1 MRFTALATFAF
12 LGLAQPAYAQEEAP
26 ATEEAAPEAEAPE
39 AAPAEETAEE
49 TAEEIPTDFNEAAE
63 DAEELVHAIE
73 GKQWPLAVGF
83 ILMLVVF
90 TLNKVG
96 LKDKVGAKA
105 VPWVAL
111 GLAVASTVGVA
122 LSSGVAVSTAVIQGV
137 TAGLAAIGSWEGLFK
152 HILGTKTEG

>member
-26 ATEEAAPEAEAPE
+26 AVEEAAPEAPE
-39 AAPAEETAEE
+39 AAPTEEAAEAV
-49 TAEEIPTDFNEAAE
+49 PDDFNEAAE

-73 GKQWPLAVGF
+73 SKQWPLAIGF

-90 TLNKVG
+90 AMNKVG

-122 LSSGVAVSTAVIQGV
+122 LASGVAVSTAVIQGL

-152 HILGTKTEG
+152 HILGAKAES

>member
-26 ATEEAAPEAEAPE
+26 AVEKAAPEAPE
-39 AAPAEETAEE
+39 AAPAEEAAPE
-49 TAEEIPTDFNEAAE
+49 AIPEDFNEAAE

-73 GKQWPLAVGF
+73 SKQWPLAIGF

-90 TLNKVG
+90 AMNKVG

-122 LSSGVAVSTAVIQGV
+122 LSSGVAVSTAVIQGL

-152 HILGTKTEG
+152 HILGAKTEG